1 MTAASGG
8 RTIAR
13 GTFWSVIDLLFGRIA
28 SFVIIVVLAR
38 LLSPEQFG
46 TVALLAVFIAV
57 ANVLVESGF
66 AQALIQR
73 QTLAD
78 DDISTA
84 FWITLATSLA
94 AALALFLAAPLIAR
108 FFDNAVLV
116 PLARIMA
123 LGVLIGAFGIVQR
136 ALLVRNMMFGKL
148 LAVRIAASLGAGA
161 VAITLALRGY
171 GVYALAAQLVVD
183 ASVSSLALWL
193 ASKWRPRAVFNA
205 AAARSMFN
213 FGGYMLAS
221 TLLETI
227 FSRAY
232 TVLLGKADGP
242 ATVGEYARAESTSA
256 LATSLTA
263 YPLGRVSFP
272 AFSRMNQDA
281 AQLAPAMRAALR
293 KSMAINAPV
302 LAGLAAVA
310 HPFVDTVYGPQWV
323 MTAPILQILC
333 LGGILMPIHT
343 VNLMALMSIGRSD
356 VFFRL
361 ELLKKGVAVVALV
374 VALQWGALGIAWAVV
389 ASGVVSACI
398 NTRLARKYLGYG
410 ALEQLRDILPTFA
423 AAGAMT
429 AAVMAVVAQIPEA
442 TSPVRLGVGVAV
454 GAVVYL
460 GLGVPLNLGDFRS
473 FLRKPAG

>member
-1 MTAASGG
+1 MTADSG

-13 GTFWSVIDLLFGRIA
+13 GTFWSVVDLLFGRIA

-46 TVALLAVFIAV
+46 TVALLAVFIAL

-78 DDISTA
+78 EDISTA
-84 FWITLATSLA
+84 FWITVVTSLVS
-94 AALALFLAAPLIAR
+94 ALALFVAAPLIAR
-108 FFDNAVLV
+108 FFDNDVLV
-116 PLARIMA
+116 PLARIMS

-148 LAVRIAASLGAGA
+148 LAVRIIASLCAGA
-161 VAITLALRGY
+161 VAITLAVRGY

-193 ASKWRPRAVFNA
+193 ASRWRPRAVFRA
-205 AAARSMFN
+205 DAARSMFN

-232 TVLLGKADGP
+232 TVLLGKADG
-242 ATVGEYARAESTSA
+242 AASVGEYARAESTSA

-272 AFSRMNQDA
+272 AFSRMSEDA
-281 AQLAPAMRAALR
+281 SQLAPAVRAALR

-333 LGGILMPIHT
+333 LAGILMPVHT

-361 ELLKKGVAVVALV
+361 ELLKKAVGLIALV
-374 VALQWGALGIAWAVV
+374 VALQWGAIGIAWAIVATGV
-389 ASGVVSACI
+389 ASAWI
-398 NTRLARKYLGYG
+398 NTRLAHRYLGYG
-410 ALEQLRDILPTFA
+410 ALEQLRDILPMLA

-429 AAVMAVVAQIPEA
+429 AAVVTVVAQMPDA
-442 TSPVRLGVGVAV
+442 TSPVRLAVGVAV
-454 GAVVYL
+454 GAIVYL
-460 GLGVPLNLGDFRS
+460 GVAVPLNLGDFRS
-473 FLRKPAG
+473 LLRKPAP